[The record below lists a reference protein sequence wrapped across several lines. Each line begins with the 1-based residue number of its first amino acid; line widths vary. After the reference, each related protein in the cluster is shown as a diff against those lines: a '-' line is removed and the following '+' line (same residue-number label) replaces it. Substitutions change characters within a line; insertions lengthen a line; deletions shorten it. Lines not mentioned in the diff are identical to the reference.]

1 MIGKLD
7 LYRVFSV
14 VAKNSSFSRAAKDL
28 FMTQPAVSQAMMQLE
43 KELGTRLFNRTPK
56 GVTLTTEGKLL
67 YEYTNSALGL
77 LDAGEEKLLEFKNL
91 TTGQLKIGVGDTISR
106 FFLMPYL
113 EAFHTMYPNIK
124 LQMLNGTTS
133 EICNFIKSGEVDV
146 GLCNFPLEDV
156 SLQLTVCTEIQDIF
170 VCGEKYKTLQSKR
183 LSYED
188 LLKFPLIFL
197 EKKSNSRNYV
207 ENYLMGQGIQIAPE
221 FELGSHDLVLEFA
234 RSNLG
239 IACVTKE
246 FSMDYLQRGLLY
258 ELPLTESI
266 PTRSI
271 GMCYLKSVPLSRAA
285 TKFVEIIERKQA
297 RKPINPRPLK

>member
-7 LYRVFSV
+7 LYRVFSI
-14 VAKNSSFSRAAKDL
+14 VAKNNSFSSAAKDL
-28 FMTQPAVSQAMMQLE
+28 YMTQPAVSQAMMQLE

-113 EAFHTMYPNIK
+113 ETFHTMYPNIK

-133 EICNFIKSGEVDV
+133 EICNFIKSGEVDI
-146 GLCNFPLEDV
+146 GLCNFPIEDQT
-156 SLQLTVCTEIQDIF
+156 LQLTACTEVQDIF
-170 VCGEKYKTLQSKR
+170 VCGEKYKTLASKS
-183 LSYED
+183 LNFEE

-197 EKKSNSRNYV
+197 EKKSNSRKYV
-207 ENYLMGQGIQIAPE
+207 EDYLFAKGIFIEPE

-246 FSMDYLQRGLLY
+246 FSNDYLQRGYLY
-258 ELPLTESI
+258 ELTLTESI

-285 TKFVEIIERKQA
+285 LKFVEIIEQKQERK
-297 RKPINPRPLK
+297 RLNPRIIK

>member
-14 VAKNSSFSRAAKDL
+14 VAKNNSFSSAARDL
-28 FMTQPAVSQAMMQLE
+28 YMTQPAVSQAMMQLE

-56 GVTLTTEGKLL
+56 GVTLTTEGSLL

-124 LQMLNGTTS
+124 LQMFNGTTS
-133 EICNFIKSGEVDV
+133 EICNYIKSGEADV
-146 GLCNFPLEDV
+146 GLCNFPIEDPT
-156 SLQLTVCTEIQDIF
+156 LQLSFCTEVQDIF
-170 VCGEKYKTLQSKR
+170 VCGEKYRTLEKKSI
-183 LSYED
+183 SYED
-188 LLKFPLIFL
+188 LMKFPLIFL
-197 EKKSNSRNYV
+197 EKKSNSRKYV
-207 ENYLMGQGIQIAPE
+207 ENYLFAKGIQIAPE

-246 FSMDYLQRGLLY
+246 FSKDYLQRGLLY
-258 ELPLTESI
+258 ELTLKESI
-266 PTRSI
+266 PKRSI

-285 TKFVEIIERKQA
+285 TKFVEMIENKQDRK
-297 RKPINPRPLK
+297 RINRRT

>member
-7 LYRVFSV
+7 LYRIFSV
-14 VAKNSSFSRAAKDL
+14 VAKNNSFSSAAKDL
-28 FMTQPAVSQAMMQLE
+28 YMTQPAVSQAMMQLE

-56 GVTLTTEGKLL
+56 GVTLTTEGSLL
-67 YEYTNSALGL
+67 FEYTNSALGL

-91 TTGQLKIGVGDTISR
+91 TTGQLKLGVGDTISR

-133 EICNFIKSGEVDV
+133 EICNFIKSGEVDI
-146 GLCNFPLEDV
+146 GFCNFPIED
-156 SLQLTVCTEIQDIF
+156 STLQLTVCTNIRDIF
-170 VCGEKYKTLQSKR
+170 VCGEKYKTLASKS

-197 EKKSNSRNYV
+197 EKKSNSRKYV
-207 ENYLMGQGIQIAPE
+207 EDYLFARGIHIEPE

-246 FSMDYLQRGLLY
+246 FSKDYLQRGLLY
-258 ELPLTESI
+258 ELTLMESI

-271 GMCYLKSVPLSRAA
+271 GMCYLKTVPLSRAA
-285 TKFVEIIERKQA
+285 TKFVEIIETKRLNTRRTIKKA
-297 RKPINPRPLK
+297 